1 MHETTIISG
10 FGSAWRGIIAATI
23 AFAAAMT
30 ASPSVLAQQ
39 EEIVARVDGQGETQP
54 GPAGE
59 LLQMREDL
67 LEVLVVLAYDHR
79 LPVCRGRLAAAPSN
93 VLIDSPAFNFLDIF
107 IHVDQL

>member
-39 EEIVARVDGQGETQP
+39 EEIGARVDGQDIT
-54 GPAGE
+54 
-59 LLQMREDL
+59 
-67 LEVLVVLAYDHR
+67 
-79 LPVCRGRLAAAPSN
+79 AA
-93 VLIDSPAFNFLDIF
+93 
-107 IHVDQL
+107 